1 MEEGNP
7 RIPSCNKQPALSP
20 SPSMSSISG
29 IMRKAIHFPMK
40 NKKLMLQVFILVLI
54 PFMMLLLL
62 HSLIVT
68 PLMAKVEDSYEN
80 SSMNHQDLI
89 SLVIAEIP
97 FAFAFCLLLLFA
109 SAITIL
115 ASVSTHRGESLGP
128 KGVLLSIKYKW
139 KNIFVSGLYC
149 SFIMTVFIGV
159 TIILARLTALM
170 GILAAILAYPYLAS
184 ICTLMLVISTV
195 EDECHGKRA
204 FRCATE
210 ITRQGRFQGYFL
222 MIILFLLSIPV
233 YVLFYVTSTDDDD
246 ENCLITQFG
255 FLLVATVLFC
265 LTIFFNTLVHTLFYL
280 DYKQRNGGQIEE
292 LETRYHS
299 VPTSTNTSDA

>member
-128 KGVLLSIKYKW
+128 KGVLLSIKY
-139 KNIFVSGLYC
+139 
-149 SFIMTVFIGV
+149 
-159 TIILARLTALM
+159 
-170 GILAAILAYPYLAS
+170 
-184 ICTLMLVISTV
+184 
-195 EDECHGKRA
+195 
-204 FRCATE
+204 
-210 ITRQGRFQGYFL
+210 
-222 MIILFLLSIPV
+222 
-233 YVLFYVTSTDDDD
+233 
-246 ENCLITQFG
+246 
-255 FLLVATVLFC
+255 
-265 LTIFFNTLVHTLFYL
+265 
-280 DYKQRNGGQIEE
+280 
-292 LETRYHS
+292 
-299 VPTSTNTSDA
+299 